1 VATSGE
7 CPLNITLAFMD
18 NPAAELDASCI
29 GGMGGP
35 AWLVQ

>member
-1 VATSGE
+1 
-7 CPLNITLAFMD
+7 MD